1 MTGISDMI
9 ETPAPAWPSTAATAV
24 MASTAW
30 PPLYALRA
38 FECVART
45 GSVTLAGQALHVTQS
60 TGQQACQN
68 PGRLTSAASCW
79 CAPAPGSALT
89 PQGEMLAGQLRQGF
103 QRIEAAC
110 ALFHGQRN
118 TLRLKA
124 PSTLTMRWL
133 LGCLHALRNTA
144 PGFEVQASSIWM
156 DIDTVDFAT
165 EPYDCAILLGAGH
178 FCAGTRSAL
187 LFDEWLI
194 PICAPALVAAALAR
208 ARCCWPNKPCCIPR
222 PTGATGGA
230 GWKSPATRSVDL
242 RHGQVFDT
250 LEQGNTAAMAGHG
263 IAVGD
268 LALCQDALAA
278 GQLALPWKPAVRT
291 GDGYYLVWPDE
302 AGKQP
307 LIARLLAFLRTRLP
321 RTEYPGVR
329 YVG

>member
-1 MTGISDMI
+1 MVPTL
-9 ETPAPAWPSTAATAV
+9 
-24 MASTAW
+24 

-38 FECVART
+38 FECVARM

-60 TGQQACQN
+60 TISKHLKTLETHFGCKLFLRTG
-68 PGRLTSAASCW
+68 PRLT
-79 CAPAPGSALT
+79 LT
-89 PQGEMLAGQLRQGF
+89 PQGEMLAVQLRQGF

-133 LGCLHALRNTA
+133 LGGLHAFRDTA

-178 FCAGTRSAL
+178 FGAGTRSAL

-194 PICAPALVAAALAR
+194 PICAPALVD
-208 ARCCWPNKPCCIPR
+208 
-222 PTGATGGA
+222 GA
-230 GWKSPATRSVDL
+230 GPQPPSLIGQVLLHPSPDRRDWRRWLEKSGHPQALDL

-278 GQLALPWKPAVRT
+278 GQLVLPWKTAVGT

-307 LIARLLAFLRTRLP
+307 LIERLLAFLRTRLP
-321 RTEYPGVR
+321 RTDYPGIR
-329 YVG
+329 YVA

>member
-1 MTGISDMI
+1 MTA
-9 ETPAPAWPSTAATAV
+9 PAPPPPPAL
-24 MASTAW
+24 

-45 GSVTLAGQALHVTQS
+45 GSVTLAGQTLHVTQS
-60 TGQQACQN
+60 TISKHLKTLETHFGCKLLLRTG
-68 PGRLTSAASCW
+68 PRL
-79 CAPAPGSALT
+79 ALT
-89 PQGEMLAGQLRQGF
+89 PQGEILAVQLRQGF

-118 TLRLKA
+118 TVRLKA

-133 LGCLHALRNTA
+133 LGCLQAFRNTA
-144 PGFEVQASSIWM
+144 PGFEVQVSSIWM
-156 DIDTVDFAT
+156 DIDTVDFAA

-178 FCAGTRSAL
+178 FGAGTHSTL
-187 LFDEWLI
+187 LFEEWLI
-194 PICAPALVAAALAR
+194 PICAPALVAEAGADPLLLAR
-208 ARCCWPNKPCCIPR
+208 QALLHPSPDRRDWR
-222 PTGATGGA
+222 R
-230 GWKSPATRSVDL
+230 WLEKSGHQEAVDL

-278 GQLALPWKPAVRT
+278 GQLVLPWKTAVRT

-307 LIARLLAFLRTRLP
+307 LIDRLRGFLHTRLP
-321 RTEYPGVR
+321 RTQYPDIV
-329 YVG
+329 YIQK

>member
-1 MTGISDMI
+1 MVPTL
-9 ETPAPAWPSTAATAV
+9 
-24 MASTAW
+24 

-38 FECVART
+38 FECVARM

-60 TGQQACQN
+60 TISKHLKTLETHFGCKLFLRTG
-68 PGRLTSAASCW
+68 PRL
-79 CAPAPGSALT
+79 ALT
-89 PQGEMLAGQLRQGF
+89 PQGEMLAVQLRQGF

-133 LGCLHALRNTA
+133 LGGLHAFRDTA

-156 DIDTVDFAT
+156 DIDAVDFAT
-165 EPYDCAILLGAGH
+165 EPYDCAILLGTGH
-178 FCAGTRSAL
+178 FGAGTRSAL

-194 PICAPALVAAALAR
+194 PICAPALVD
-208 ARCCWPNKPCCIPR
+208 
-222 PTGATGGA
+222 GA
-230 GWKSPATRSVDL
+230 GPQPPSLIGQALLHPSPDRRDWRRWLEKSGHPQALDL

-278 GQLALPWKPAVRT
+278 GQLVLPWKTAVGT

-302 AGKQP
+302 AGKLP
-307 LIARLLAFLRTRLP
+307 LIERLLAFLRDRLP
-321 RTEYPGVR
+321 RTDYPEIR
-329 YVG
+329 YVA